1 MKMLQINIKQQ
12 HIAMFIVLVAWCL
25 FMAAPVF
32 AGVDYDANSAGI
44 FDKMYNWMAG
54 MLTGSGGKIIALIA
68 LVASAVTG
76 AMGYYKTAIGIFVV
90 FILTLAGPSVIDGAY
105 SAIW

>member
-25 FMAAPVF
+25 LMAAPAF
-32 AGVDYDANSAGI
+32 AGTDYDSTSAGI